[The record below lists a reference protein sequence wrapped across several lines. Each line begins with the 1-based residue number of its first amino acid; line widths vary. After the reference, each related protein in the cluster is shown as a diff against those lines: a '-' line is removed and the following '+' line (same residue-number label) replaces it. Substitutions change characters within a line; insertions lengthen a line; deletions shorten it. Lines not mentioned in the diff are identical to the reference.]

1 MHGRGE
7 TMRALLVMLSLA
19 VCAGA
24 AEAECVDVK
33 YYTAQCLDLALLD
46 CTDTESSFVHQV
58 CYDTKKRF
66 MVILLR
72 NTRYP
77 YCSIPPETVDALIKA
92 GSVGRY
98 YNENVKGRFDC
109 RVNPVPSYPMCT
121 C

>member
-1 MHGRGE
+1 MHE
-7 TMRALLVMLSLA
+7 TKRALLVMSSLA
-19 VCAGA
+19 ACAGT
-24 AEAECVDVK
+24 AE
-33 YYTAQCLDLALLD
+33 CLDLALLD

-77 YCSIPPETVDALIKA
+77 YCGIPPETVDALVKA

-98 YNENVKGRFDC
+98 YNENVKGTFDC
-109 RVNPVPSYPMCT
+109 RVNPVPTYPMCT